1 MDTPMQFFSKI
12 TGGFNSLSPARRIS
26 LFIAGAVT
34 LCMIALMVYVTNQAE
49 YRILFSNLSSD
60 DASSILSKLQEKKIP
75 YKLSTAGDAISISAE
90 KVSELRL
97 ELAAAGLPHGGG
109 VGFEIFDNKSLGAT
123 DFEQQLNYR
132 RALQGELVRTI
143 NSLDEIQQSR
153 VHIALPKES
162 LFVEEKK
169 RPTASVTI
177 KLKTGKNLRPSQIE
191 GITHLVAS
199 SIEGMSAS
207 DVIVV
212 DNRGNL
218 LSNGQDES
226 KLAKM
231 TGSQIEYQRNIEKDL
246 ATRIQSMLENIVGQG
261 KVAAK
266 VSADI
271 DFRITEKM
279 EETYD
284 PEAQVIRSM
293 QRQTEKSTGGG
304 AAKAVQATAAGSPE
318 REKVDEVIN
327 YEINKVTNKT
337 IMPTGEIQ
345 KLSIAVLVDGIYTK
359 NEKGGA
365 EVYQPRDKKELDAL
379 EELVRKAAGYNA
391 GRGDQVVVSSMPFKN
406 VQFDGALEGKSWQDS
421 LAPFLPL
428 IRYGFIFLLGAA
440 VFFFVLRPLIKSLTT
455 LERPGHAE
463 MKSAPS
469 LTYDIRGES
478 PPLAIGGREGHS
490 LNDAEI
496 ARQLAAVDSKK
507 FAEILRNWIK

>member
-1 MDTPMQFFSKI
+1 MDSLIQFFSKI
-12 TGGFNSLSPARRIS
+12 GGGFNSLSTARRFS
-26 LFIAGAVT
+26 LLIAGAVT
-34 LCMIALMVYVTNQAE
+34 LAMIAMMVYLTNQAE

-60 DASSILSKLQEKKIP
+60 DASSILGKLQEKKIP
-75 YKLSTAGDAISISAE
+75 YKLSPAGDAISVSAE

-143 NSLDEIQQSR
+143 NSLDEIMQSR

-169 RPTASVTI
+169 KPTASVTI
-177 KLKTGKNLRPSQIE
+177 KLKTGKTLRPSQIE

-199 SIEGMSAS
+199 SIEGMSAN

-212 DNRGNL
+212 DSRGNL

-246 ATRIQSMLENIVGQG
+246 SMRIQSMLENIVGQG
-261 KVAAK
+261 KAAAK
-266 VSADI
+266 VSADV
-271 DFRITEKM
+271 DFKITEKL

-293 QRQTEKSTGGG
+293 QRQTEKSSGAL
-304 AAKAVQATAAGSPE
+304 AAKAAQSAAAGSPE

-327 YEINKVTNKT
+327 FEINKVTNKT
-337 IMPTGEIQ
+337 IMPTGEIR

-359 NEKGGA
+359 NDKGA
-365 EVYQPRDKKELDAL
+365 EVYQPRDKKELDTL
-379 EELVRKAAGYNA
+379 EDLVRKSAGFNA
-391 GRGDQVVVSSMPFKN
+391 GRGDQVVVSSMPFN
-406 VQFDGALEGKSWQDS
+406 NGQFDGALEGKSWQDS

-428 IRYGFIFLLGAA
+428 IRYGFVFLLGAA
-440 VFFFVLRPLIKSLTT
+440 VFFFVVRPLIKSLTM
-455 LERPGHAE
+455 LERPGRTE
-463 MKSAPS
+463 MQSAPS
-469 LTYDIRGES
+469 LAYGIRGEK
-478 PPLAIGGREGHS
+478 PPLAIGGLEGNP

-496 ARQLAAVDSKK
+496 ARQLASADSKK
-507 FAEILRNWIK
+507 FAEILRNWLK